1 MVLQAQ
7 PVEGGAV
14 VAGGGVQQQADRQV
28 VAGPG
33 AGRPG
38 DAVADRAAA
47 RSEAK
52 LPNRV
57 GPGGAVVGGSSTS
70 QAPSVLASR

>member
-1 MVLQAQ
+1 VHAQ

-14 VAGGGVQQQADRQV
+14 VAGGGVQQQADRQT

-47 RSEAK
+47 DPK
-52 LPNRV
+52 VPKRV
-57 GPGGAVVGGSSTS
+57 GPGATVVAGTPTS